1 MTVSTCNADDCRCLS
16 SRLTESVVDNSGL
29 LHSGKSVDL
38 WCHPIATTAVWR
50 LCVTK
55 IFESMRSLSH
65 LREWCLIILPFQ
77 QYVLLACGIVWA
89 KAQRRMQQQSGTAS
103 HEPFPDE

>member
-1 MTVSTCNADDCRCLS
+1 LPGLGKGPGGRG
-16 SRLTESVVDNSGL
+16 RGRGSG
-29 LHSGKSVDL
+29 SG
-38 WCHPIATTAVWR
+38 R